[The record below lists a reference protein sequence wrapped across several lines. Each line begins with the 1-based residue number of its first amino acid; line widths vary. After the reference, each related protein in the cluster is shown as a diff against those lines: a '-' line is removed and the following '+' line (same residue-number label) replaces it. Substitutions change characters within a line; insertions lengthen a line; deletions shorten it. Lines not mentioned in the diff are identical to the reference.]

1 MILNSY
7 MFYLIHD
14 KVKVFNGKRTFQE
27 DTPSYNQCKWMFLFT
42 SQPVFSMKT
51 QLEKKYNFCISYFFN
66 TFSNIIILRY

>member
-14 KVKVFNGKRTFQE
+14 KVKVFNGKITFQE

-42 SQPVFSMKT
+42 SQTVFSMKT
-51 QLEKKYNFCISYFFN
+51 QLEKK
-66 TFSNIIILRY
+66 